1 MFDTPQNTLYN
12 FDQVSRI
19 AEEAA
24 SRALQSFVS
33 QYYPG
38 NGCTTQF
45 ENRIALQSN
54 HSSVQPKVTLTVR
67 DMTHQPG
74 FPVIRVGRKAL
85 INKDM
90 LLAWMAEQSAPKGE

>member
-33 QYYPG
+33 RYYPS
-38 NGCTTQF
+38 NGSTGHLD
-45 ENRIALQSN
+45 NRIALQSN
-54 HSSVQPKVTLTVR
+54 HPS
-67 DMTHQPG
+67 
-74 FPVIRVGRKAL
+74 
-85 INKDM
+85 
-90 LLAWMAEQSAPKGE
+90 